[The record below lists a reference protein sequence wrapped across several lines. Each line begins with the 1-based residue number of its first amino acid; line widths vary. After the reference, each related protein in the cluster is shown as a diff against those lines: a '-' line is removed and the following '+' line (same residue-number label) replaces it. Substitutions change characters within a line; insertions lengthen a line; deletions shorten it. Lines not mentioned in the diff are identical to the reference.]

1 MRSDSARLYAAITA
15 ARNIRGCSVKSPD
28 LGLIARR
35 VPGSQNRELLQIRV
49 MSKRFLSVSR
59 SVSWLLRVGIGGIA
73 CVVCLGSSSA
83 ERTPAGAQILVLRDH
98 SLVKLGP
105 NGALARGKA
114 HSFRKLVPE
123 EFSLVDFVWADYA
136 QGRLFVRSKTDT
148 GWPLTGRWAITAMNL
163 AATEQLLHVPDGMAV
178 GFAITDRVYLRTEI
192 RNAPDDSG
200 EDGLGSNDVIGSALY
215 DRKTLRELVRF
226 ADRTGYSPDVLHDC
240 FEPERFAVID
250 AHGSHLDARSLAPL
264 GLARLRGRFSVTR
277 ECFSSEGALLT
288 MAPIQEKSE
297 PEKRRQPFYEQS

>member
-1 MRSDSARLYAAITA
+1 
-15 ARNIRGCSVKSPD
+15 
-28 LGLIARR
+28 
-35 VPGSQNRELLQIRV
+35 
-49 MSKRFLSVSR
+49 
-59 SVSWLLRVGIGGIA
+59 
-73 CVVCLGSSSA
+73 
-83 ERTPAGAQILVLRDH
+83 
-98 SLVKLGP
+98 
-105 NGALARGKA
+105 
-114 HSFRKLVPE
+114 
-123 EFSLVDFVWADYA
+123 
-136 QGRLFVRSKTDT
+136 
-148 GWPLTGRWAITAMNL
+148 MNL

-226 ADRTGYSPDVLHDC
+226 ADRTGDSPDVLHDC

-297 PEKRRQPFYEQS
+297 PEKRRQPFYEQSEVRLLAISLRDGATLGAAPVALGPVDVRNFCRTTRYKFKVLCVAENVSLTTAQNANHSKKPRVEPGLVVIDLSNERLTMRKRIPVRLSPDPIGYSRSGRQVFLVPVGGKAFSRNGQTVYQLDLETGGLTVISIPRSMAPAIGAYVDD